1 MLIQIVVYTKSL
13 NPGAIYIDSVPGLV
27 FATHALEFPW
37 SVTFRSKYIRTM
49 DCSLC
54 AEWTNP

>member
-13 NPGAIYIDSVPGLV
+13 NPGAIYIHRLRTPGLV

-37 SVTFRSKYIRTM
+37 SITFRLKSIRTM
-49 DCSLC
+49 D
-54 AEWTNP
+54 

>member
-54 AEWTNP
+54 AE